1 MNDEMNWNEEE
12 QATKRLLDAVCAGVE
27 VPTDE
32 ESEAA
37 KEAQQGDSLIL

>member
-1 MNDEMNWNEEE
+1 MNEIDEQL
-12 QATKRLLDAVCAGVE
+12 QAILNNLCAGVE

-37 KEAQQGDSLIL
+37 AAAQED